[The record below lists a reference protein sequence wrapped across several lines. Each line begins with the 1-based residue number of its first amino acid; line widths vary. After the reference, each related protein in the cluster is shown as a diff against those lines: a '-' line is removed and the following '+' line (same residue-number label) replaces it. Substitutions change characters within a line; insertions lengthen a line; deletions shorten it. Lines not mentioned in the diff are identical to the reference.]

1 MTIKQWSKSPKGYV
15 AMVITAYLLI
25 ASIAEHDMAGIINGI
40 VAVGAAVA
48 VDIICGL
55 MRQRK
60 RMLPDGALI
69 TGLLIALVLS
79 TMTSWPVVAATS
91 AIAIVSKH
99 LLVYRKKP
107 IFNPAAFG
115 LLLSIL
121 IFGSGQSWWGA
132 FGDLPTWMI
141 AFLLIG
147 GYVITDRVNKY
158 PQVFSFFGTFFVLLF
173 LIGRF
178 HLGDAS
184 DALRPPFINAALFF
198 GFFMLTDLPTT
209 PAKVKDQ
216 IVFGIL
222 VAFVGAAV
230 YDLFGGLMY
239 LFIGL
244 LLANLYHVLKSRL
257 SARVTNRPVSNM
269 QPVSKRG

>member
-25 ASIAEHDMAGIINGI
+25 ASIAEHDMAGMIHGI

-48 VDIICGL
+48 VDILCGL

-60 RMLPDGALI
+60 RMLPDGAFI

-79 TMTSWPVVAATS
+79 TATSWPVVAATS

-121 IFGSGQSWWGA
+121 IFGSGQSWWGH
-132 FGDLPTWMI
+132 
-141 AFLLIG
+141 
-147 GYVITDRVNKY
+147 
-158 PQVFSFFGTFFVLLF
+158 S
-173 LIGRF
+173 
-178 HLGDAS
+178 
-184 DALRPPFINAALFF
+184 
-198 GFFMLTDLPTT
+198 
-209 PAKVKDQ
+209 
-216 IVFGIL
+216 GI
-222 VAFVGAAV
+222 
-230 YDLFGGLMY
+230 
-239 LFIGL
+239 
-244 LLANLYHVLKSRL
+244 
-257 SARVTNRPVSNM
+257 
-269 QPVSKRG
+269 

>member
-25 ASIAEHDMAGIINGI
+25 ASIAEHDMAGMIHGI

-48 VDIICGL
+48 VDILCGL

-60 RMLPDGALI
+60 RMLPDGAFI

-79 TMTSWPVVAATS
+79 TATSWPVVAATS

-132 FGDLPTWMI
+132 FGDLATWMI

-147 GYVITDRVNKY
+147 GYVITDRVNKF

-209 PAKVKDQ
+209 PAKMKDQ

-257 SARVTNRPVSNM
+257 SAKVTNRPVSNM